1 MTLRNLGLAAV
12 FISFTFSQYTR
23 AAGVDARPDEDF
35 PATAAIDAGA
45 AQRCAEVE
53 ALAAGAPGSAGKALA
68 GLLSDP
74 EPAVRACA
82 LRAMRSSGEAENLAA
97 AETLLSEVDGYRAA
111 SGNKGLFEDNLKARL
126 KAIDSIWALGEL
138 GDPRLMPKLAE
149 FYAGADDVIKI
160 NLIVSMGKLE
170 KNEKS
175 GPFLYSIAANP
186 RETEVVRAAAFEML
200 EHIGSPAALPGLAPS
215 QNVGMEKGD
224 LIFTGGIVGTIS
236 GWVSP
241 DMPVG
246 HSGIFAGTETRDGR
260 IRVLIADCVPSFFV
274 PGDVRNIDS
283 WHKFTRQYEFPF
295 YGNRTSKVRPTPA
308 QRDRIVKKALAMGK
322 LGLKYKLFRK
332 GPLKYDC
339 VNYTEFLYE
348 EAGLNPTPDSY
359 ESGAGWPFTPWEQ
372 FEATS
377 PSAPVL
383 GPVTLSRVGKNI
395 EPDLGIIKRSIGS
408 LTGAFGMK
416 SAQASEV
423 NIDILPEAVN

>member
-1 MTLRNLGLAAV
+1 MHLTFKNLGLTAV
-12 FISFTFSQYTR
+12 FLSLTVPSQAVTGETDPLAEAMR
-23 AAGVDARPDEDF
+23 TNMDAAYRCSAIE
-35 PATAAIDAGA
+35 AAAKD
-45 AQRCAEVE
+45 
-53 ALAAGAPGSAGKALA
+53 GSAGKEISA
-68 GLLSDP
+68 LLSDTDQ
-74 EPAVRACA
+74 AVRACA
-82 LRAMRSSGEAENLAA
+82 INALRGAGAA
-97 AETLLSEVDGYRAA
+97 ANDAAAAALLAEVGNYQAA
-111 SGNKGLFEDNLKARL
+111 SSSKGLYEDNIKARL
-126 KAIDSIWALGEL
+126 KAIDSVWALGEL

-149 FYAGADDVIKI
+149 FYTGADDVIKI
-160 NLIVSMGKLE
+160 NLIVSMGKLK

-175 GPFLYSIAANP
+175 GPYLYSIAADP

-308 QRDRIVKKALAMGK
+308 QRDRIVKRALAMGK

>member
-149 FYAGADDVIKI
+149 FYSEADEVIKI
-160 NLIVSMGKLE
+160 NLLISMGKLRS
-170 KNEKS
+170 N
-175 GPFLYSIAANP
+175 GRTAPFLLGIAADP
-186 RETEVVRAAAFEML
+186 GETAVVRAAAFEML
-200 EHIGSPAALPGLAPS
+200 EHIGAPAAVAGLKPS
-215 QNVGMEKGD
+215 ARAGMEKGD

-246 HSGIFAGTETRDGR
+246 HAGIFAGTEIKDGR
-260 IRVLIADCVPSFFV
+260 IRVILADCVPNSFK
-274 PGDVRNIDS
+274 PGGVRNIYA
-283 WHKFTRQYEFPF
+283 WHTFTRNYEFPL
-295 YGNRTSKVRPTPA
+295 YGNRTSKLRPTAA
-308 QRDRIVKKALAMGK
+308 QRERIVSRALAMGK
-322 LGLKYKLFRK
+322 LGLKYKLFSR
-332 GPLKYDC
+332 GPAEFDC

-348 EAGLNPTPDSY
+348 AAGLNPTDDRL

-372 FEATS
+372 FESTRPDS
-377 PSAPVL
+377 PAVPL
-383 GPVTLSRVGKNI
+383 RAAADGGRAQDRELIR
-395 EPDLGIIKRSIGS
+395 RSFSS
-408 LTGAFGMK
+408 LAGAFGLK
-416 SAQASEV
+416 GGQIPE
-423 NIDILPEAVN
+423 IDGDIQPAVSD

>member
-1 MTLRNLGLAAV
+1 MKLTFRNLGLASVFLSLAV
-12 FISFTFSQYTR
+12 CTPAIAGEISLLTE
-23 AAGVDARPDEDF
+23 ALPPDKDASYRCS
-35 PATAAIDAGA
+35 AI
-45 AQRCAEVE
+45 E
-53 ALAAGAPGSAGKALA
+53 ALASAKDDFAGKEIA
-68 GLLSDP
+68 GLLSDTDQT
-74 EPAVRACA
+74 VRACA
-82 LRAMRSSGEAENLAA
+82 IRALRGAGAGKNDAA
-97 AETLLSEVDGYRAA
+97 AEALLAEVDNYQAA
-111 SGNKGLFEDNLKARL
+111 SSIKGLYENNIKARL
-126 KAIDSIWALGEL
+126 RAIDSVWALGEI

-149 FYAGADDVIKI
+149 FYTGADDVIKI

-175 GPFLYSIAANP
+175 GPFLYSIAADP

-200 EHIGSPAALPGLAPS
+200 EHIGSPAAVPGLAPS
-215 QNVGMEKGD
+215 QNIGMEKGD

-308 QRDRIVKKALAMGK
+308 QRDRIVKRALAMGK

-377 PSAPVL
+377 PAAPVP
-383 GPVTLSRVGKNI
+383 GPLRLPKVGMSI
-395 EPDLGIIKRSIGS
+395 APDPGIIARGIGS

-423 NIDILPEAVN
+423 NIDIQPEAVN